1 MNTVG
6 NRIRKMREEKGITQE
21 LMAMSLDITQSNY
34 GRLEKDDRRLTVPK
48 IQKIAEI
55 LNVSIAQIFNE
66 SSEKVINQL
75 HNESP
80 TAYNVE
86 NLYQDNKE
94 AYDQLNFSLKEHI
107 AHLEKEITFLRGLVD
122 NKQS

>member
-1 MNTVG
+1 MNNVG

-66 SSEKVINQL
+66 SSEKVINQM

-94 AYDQLNFSLKEHI
+94 VYEQLNISLKEHI
-107 AHLEKEITFLRGLVD
+107 AHLEKEITFLRGLID